1 MIQRITVDEQ
11 FIEDTLLLRKPESTD
26 MGLLEACSQNVNLF
40 AEKMIGIKPYAWQA
54 FVLNKAQKAL
64 LGKAQLTSRE
74 FAWLTSRQ
82 VGKSLGIAILCVWA
96 TVFNKA
102 PGGVNMTTD
111 VGIVSA
117 SDVQAKKLLY
127 EMKKIMRRGDRFLA
141 DSYGDMFPL
150 DKDNKGLFSLLLSD
164 NDPNN
169 TTTIT
174 FKPYDERVHGDYL
187 LYGSKSGSSIKS
199 YPPSASVLGETFS
212 IVIIDEAGKTDRI
225 SDQFF
230 YDYIYPTGNERDA
243 LRIYTS
249 TPWVQSGFFFEKCH
263 DEMSDTEVY
272 VFTIDA
278 VKLENPRYHENVM
291 KVVDAMRREGKFDE
305 VKRAYYC
312 EFVQGEQNY
321 FNPQKVSEMFDT
333 EMQMRDSYSGP
344 CDLGIDFGAQKSSES
359 VITIAALDEKTGQ
372 VERLYHR
379 KYKRGTD
386 LQLIDDIKEL
396 MTRFNIQRI
405 IPDECPAGAFEIARM
420 VQLGWNVQPKNGD
433 NKPPG
438 MNFRREKVQK
448 YTAFR
453 SALNNGLIKSYPDPD
468 LAEEMRA
475 LENSQ
480 TSTQSKIVSPPGY
493 SDDLI
498 DSLILATYFMVD
510 DTTGKFGVIDWN
522 SIDEDYDP
530 WLT

>member
-1 MIQRITVDEQ
+1 MIEKITVDKE
-11 FIEDTLLLRKPESTD
+11 FIESVGKLRKPASKD
-26 MGLLEACSQNVNLF
+26 MGLLEACSKNVNLF
-40 AEKMIGIKPYAWQA
+40 AEKMVGIKTYAWQA
-54 FVLNKAQKAL
+54 YVLH
-64 LGKAQLTSRE
+64 KAQLALEGRATLSNRE

-82 VGKSLGIAILCVWA
+82 IGKSLGVAILCVWA

-102 PGGVNMTTD
+102 PGGVNHTTD

-117 SDVQAKKLLY
+117 SDGQAKKLLY

-141 DSYGDMFPL
+141 DEYGDMFPL
-150 DKDNKGLFSLLLSD
+150 NNENKGLFSLLLSET
-164 NDPNN
+164 DPNN

-174 FKPYDERVHGDYL
+174 FKSYDEKVHGDYL

-199 YPPSASVLGETFS
+199 YPPSSSVLGETFS

-263 DEMSDTEVY
+263 DNLAETEVFM
-272 VFTIDA
+272 FTIDA
-278 VKLENPRYHENVM
+278 VELENPRYYANVM
-291 KVVDAMRREGKFDE
+291 KVVDAMNREGKFDE
-305 VKRAYYC
+305 VRRAYYC

-321 FNPQKVSEMFDT
+321 FNPEKVTEMFDI
-333 EMQMRDSYSGP
+333 ELHKRDSYSGP
-344 CDLGIDFGAQKSSES
+344 CDLGIDFGAQKNSES
-359 VITIAALDEKTGQ
+359 VITIAAYDEKTGL

-386 LQLIDDIKEL
+386 LALIDDIKEL

-405 IPDECPAGAFEIARM
+405 IPDECPAGSFEIARM
-420 VQLGWNVQPKNGD
+420 VQLGWNVQPNNGN

-438 MNFRREKVQK
+438 MNFRSEKVKK
-448 YTAFR
+448 YSAFR
-453 SALNNGLIKSYPDPD
+453 SALNKGLIKSYPDPD

-475 LENSQ
+475 LENSN
-480 TSTQSKIVSPPGY
+480 TSTQSNIVSPPGY

-498 DSLILATYFMVD
+498 DSLILATYFMVEE
-510 DTTGKFGVIDWN
+510 DTGRFNVVDWD
-522 SIDEDYDP
+522 SVDEDYDP
-530 WLT
+530 WA